1 MDHGSNHILV
11 WTSLSAKSK
20 KTILHKAAERKL
32 AEVVQAILSHQE
44 FSEINARDTHK
55 MTALHYSAWKGD
67 IHSCQAI
74 VFNAN
79 FCGSKA
85 MDSVGKTAL
94 HYAEAGG
101 FADVCQ
107 LLLDNMDI
115 VGVRLGDRK
124 LQTAAQRA
132 SKCGY
137 NAIASLIDNFVNAYS
152 DGASRNQRGEPVA
165 PGTCM
170 DNKNC
175 THLLY
180 CGRHLLPNERERH
193 CNGYCGPNNGPQC
206 HHCLGLTA
214 AGEIPTSE
222 PSIGVIDEHSD
233 RPLPSS
239 TSQYYGDHEEDIERS
254 RKD

>member
-1 MDHGSNHILV
+1 V

-94 HYAEAGG
+94 HYAAAGG